1 MTATLPPADGA
12 EHLQSLTMSLTI
24 EDLRTAV
31 ADGSIDT
38 VVVAFTDVYGRL
50 LGKRFDAGFF
60 LDSIDDGTHV
70 CNYLLAVDMEMEPVA
85 GYAFA
90 SWEQGYGDVH
100 LVPDLATLR
109 RAAWTDH
116 TAIVLSDVLTDAVD
130 DAAHVAVAVAPR
142 TILRRQVERLAEH
155 GFVAKAASELEFF
168 IYDDSYREAHAKGY
182 AQLEPA
188 GWYIEDYHLLSTDR
202 VEPYVRA
209 ARTTLSASGIPVEN
223 SKGEWGRGQH
233 EVNIRYAVVLEMADR
248 HAVMKHAMKELADSM
263 GLSVTFMAKPTTDE
277 AGSSS
282 HLHLSLWDAEAGTN
296 VFDPGAAESDT
307 FRWFLGGWMAHVE
320 DFMVCYAPTV
330 NSYKRYVDLSWAPT
344 RIAWSRDNRTA
355 GFRIVG
361 TGPSLR
367 IENRIP
373 GADCNPYL
381 AYAATIASGI
391 AGIEQQI
398 EPPVAF
404 DGDVYQAQHLPRV
417 PRTLEQATAHF
428 ADSAAVR
435 AAFGDE
441 VVDHYAHFHRVEV
454 EAHHVAVTDW
464 ERTRYFERI

>member
-1 MTATLPPADGA
+1 MT
-12 EHLQSLTMSLTI
+12 
-24 EDLRTAV
+24 LRPDELRSAV
-31 ADGSIDT
+31 ADGTVDT
-38 VVVAFTDVYGRL
+38 VVVAFTDPYGRL

-60 LDSIDDGTHV
+60 LDSIADGTHV
-70 CNYLLAVDMEMEPVA
+70 CDYLLASDMEMEPVP

-100 LVPDLATLR
+100 LVADLSTLR
-109 RAAWTDH
+109 LAAWTDR
-116 TAIVLSDVLTDAVD
+116 TAIVLCDVVD
-130 DAAHVAVAVAPR
+130 DAAHRAVEVAPR
-142 TILRRQVERLAEH
+142 TVLRRQVERLADH
-155 GFVAKAASELEFF
+155 GLVAKAASELEFF
-168 IYDDSYREAHAKGY
+168 IFDDSYREAHAKGY
-182 AQLEPA
+182 ARLEPA

-202 VEPYVRA
+202 VEPYIRA
-209 ARTTLSASGIPVEN
+209 ARSALAASGIPVEN

-233 EVNIRYAVVLEMADR
+233 ELNIRYTDVSEMADR
-248 HAVMKHAMKELADSM
+248 HTLMKHAMKELAATM

-282 HLHLSLWDAEAGTN
+282 HLHLSLWDAENDTN
-296 VFDPGAAESDT
+296 VFDSGAAESDT

-320 DFMVCYAPTV
+320 DFTVCYAPTV
-330 NSYKRYVDLSWAPT
+330 NSYKRYVDGSWAPT

-361 TGPSLR
+361 SGPSLR

-381 AYAATIASGI
+381 AYAATIASGL

-398 EPPVAF
+398 EPPPPF
-404 DGDVYQAQHLPRV
+404 EGDIYQAHHLPRV
-417 PRTLEQATAHF
+417 ARTLEHATASF
-428 ADSAAVR
+428 AESAAAR
-435 AAFGDE
+435 KAFGDE

-454 EAHHVAVTDW
+454 DAHHAAVTDW
-464 ERTRYFERI
+464 ERARYFERI